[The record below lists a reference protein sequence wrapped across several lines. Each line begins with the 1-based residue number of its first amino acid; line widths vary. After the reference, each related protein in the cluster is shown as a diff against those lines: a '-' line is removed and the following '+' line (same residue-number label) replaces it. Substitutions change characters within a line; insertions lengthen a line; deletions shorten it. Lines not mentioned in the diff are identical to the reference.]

1 MTQKAIIYGIV
12 LYQLGISQDM
22 VEEIKALVDENLELA
37 DALASPVVEHAEKRK
52 VIDRV
57 FDRFGSKELVNFMK
71 TLCDN
76 DGFDMIN
83 DIFDEY
89 EKYAREQ
96 QDILS
101 ATLYYV
107 TPPTDKQKAGIEDF
121 LMKEYGNKAVQ
132 LSMVEKKEVSAQ
144 NAKKVFE
151 KVFEEDIEPVTYI
164 EEHGLKIV
172 EDTGLLNDTLQKIM
186 DENPEPLEELLG
198 GKEKVFGFFVG
209 KMMRELKGKAS
220 PDAVREALVK
230 EVERRKNL

>member
-1 MTQKAIIYGIV
+1 MTQKAINYGIV

-89 EKYAREQ
+89 EKYAKSSR
-96 QDILS
+96 IS
-101 ATLYYV
+101 
-107 TPPTDKQKAGIEDF
+107 F
-121 LMKEYGNKAVQ
+121 RQ
-132 LSMVEKKEVSAQ
+132 LSIMSHRQLISRKQVSR
-144 NAKKVFE
+144 
-151 KVFEEDIEPVTYI
+151 TS
-164 EEHGLKIV
+164 L
-172 EDTGLLNDTLQKIM
+172 
-186 DENPEPLEELLG
+186 
-198 GKEKVFGFFVG
+198 
-209 KMMRELKGKAS
+209 
-220 PDAVREALVK
+220 
-230 EVERRKNL
+230 

>member
-1 MTQKAIIYGIV
+1 MTQKAINYGIV

-121 LMKEYGNKAVQ
+121 LMKEYGSKAVQ

-151 KVFEEDIEPVTYI
+151 KVFDEDIDPDKYI
-164 EEHGLKIV
+164 EENGLKQVNDEGALKATV
-172 EDTGLLNDTLQKIM
+172 EKVIAD
-186 DENPEPLEELLG
+186 NPQSVADYRA
-198 GKEKVFGFFVG
+198 GKEKAIGFLVG
-209 KMMRELKGKAS
+209 QTMKAMQGKAN
-220 PDAVREALVK
+220 PGMVNKLLK
-230 EVERRKNL
+230 ELL

>member
-1 MTQKAIIYGIV
+1 MTQKAINYGIV

-121 LMKEYGNKAVQ
+121 LMKE
-132 LSMVEKKEVSAQ
+132 
-144 NAKKVFE
+144 
-151 KVFEEDIEPVTYI
+151 
-164 EEHGLKIV
+164 
-172 EDTGLLNDTLQKIM
+172 
-186 DENPEPLEELLG
+186 
-198 GKEKVFGFFVG
+198 
-209 KMMRELKGKAS
+209 
-220 PDAVREALVK
+220 
-230 EVERRKNL
+230 

>member
-1 MTQKAIIYGIV
+1 MTQKAINYGIV

-57 FDRFGSKELVNFMK
+57 FDRFGSKKLVNFMK

-121 LMKEYGNKAVQ
+121 LMKEYGSKVVQ

-151 KVFEEDIEPVTYI
+151 KVFDEDIDPVVYI
-164 EEHGLKIV
+164 EEKGLKIV
-172 EDTGLLNDTLQKIM
+172 EDTGLLTETVKKIV
-186 DENPEPLEELLG
+186 DANPGPLAELLG
-198 GKEKVFGFFVG
+198 GKDKVMGFFVG
-209 KMMRELKGKAS
+209 QLMRELKGKAN
-220 PDAVREALVK
+220 PDSVRKALA
-230 EVERRKNL
+230 EEIERRR